1 MINLQTINNQGN
13 FQGGYFVLNQNR
25 KVTMWTQKENFFVTL
40 PYEHSIKDEII
51 RVIRNSRTSLKIC
64 SFILTDKEIFTEIE
78 NVLNDFN
85 VAVFILTQLDDSKFS
100 SSLLSEEEMTEN
112 FNQVHL
118 DVIKK
123 LYSKGAH
130 VRATRTAHAK
140 FIISDR
146 NLAIL
151 MSANITTPSLTN
163 NPETGVYI
171 SDDNTLNHLDRLFDE
186 IFQHGTEYTQFI
198 TASPNKQFVVSRKN
212 NISKE
217 LINSLNISNLRFT
230 YEDINQTL
238 YDELVNIIKNA
249 TSDVFISTYS
259 IVGLE
264 LLPEFV
270 NAVKAKIEQ
279 GISIYIFSRGMNYR
293 SDHLSSCTE
302 LSRLGCKIFGD
313 IYNHSKGIIT
323 KESGLIFTANI
334 DGYHGLKNGF
344 EVGVLLDK
352 YQVENLKS
360 FIKWQIES
368 APYQFSLS
376 PSKEDYF
383 TFYSFYC
390 KEKGIKPI
398 EISKNI
404 TIKLP
409 KDNKQLVSQID
420 RYPCHL
426 KLRNNE
432 IAQIQIGRNHYF
444 ADFNENTLSIGNKIN
459 SIDNNMESYL
469 LQYEKINIT
478 YE

>member
-1 MINLQTINNQGN
+1 MNNTQIINNKGN

-25 KVTMWTQKENFFVTL
+25 IATKWNQRENFFVTL

-51 RVIRNSRTSLKIC
+51 RIIRKSRTSLKIC

-78 NVLNDFN
+78 NVLNNFN

-100 SSLLSEEEMTEN
+100 SSLLSEEEMTKN
-112 FNQVHL
+112 FNQIHL
-118 DVIKK
+118 DVVKK

-163 NPETGVYI
+163 NPETGIYI

-198 TASPNKQFVVSRKN
+198 TASSNKQFIVSRKN
-212 NISKE
+212 NISQKS
-217 LINSLNISNLRFT
+217 INSLNTSKLRFT

-238 YDELVNIIKNA
+238 YFELVNIIKNA

-279 GISIYIFSRGMNYR
+279 GVSIYIFSRGMNYR
-293 SDHLSSCTE
+293 SDHLDSCTE

-313 IYNHSKGIIT
+313 IFNHSKGIIT
-323 KESGLIFTANI
+323 KESSMIFTANI

-344 EVGVLLDK
+344 EVGILLDK
-352 YQVENLKS
+352 NQVKNLKS

-390 KEKGIKPI
+390 KEKGINPK

-409 KDNKQLVSQID
+409 KENKQLISQID
-420 RYPCHL
+420 TYPCYV
-426 KLRNNE
+426 KVKDNQ
-432 IAQIQIGRNHYF
+432 IVQIQIGRNHYY
-444 ADFNENTLSIGNKIN
+444 ADFKENILSVGNKIN
-459 SIDNNMESYL
+459 GKDYNMESYL
-469 LQYEKINIT
+469 LQYKKINIIF
-478 YE
+478 E

>member
-1 MINLQTINNQGN
+1 MNNTQTINNQGN
-13 FQGGYFVLNQNR
+13 FQGGYFVLNQNM
-25 KVTMWTQKENFFVTL
+25 KATMWNRRKDFFVTL

-51 RVIRNSRTSLKIC
+51 RIIRKSRTSLKIC

-85 VAVFILTQLDDSKFS
+85 VSVFILTQLDDSKFS

-118 DVIKK
+118 DAVKK

-163 NPETGVYI
+163 NPETGIYI

-198 TASPNKQFVVSRKN
+198 TASSNKQFIVSRKN
-212 NISKE
+212 NIPKE
-217 LINSLNISNLRFT
+217 SINSLNTSNLRFT

-238 YDELVNIIKNA
+238 YVELVNIIKNA

-270 NAVKAKIEQ
+270 NAVKTKIEQ
-279 GISIYIFSRGMNYR
+279 GVSIYIFSRGMNYR

-313 IYNHSKGIIT
+313 IFNHSKGIIT
-323 KESGLIFTANI
+323 KESSMIFTANI

-344 EVGVLLDK
+344 EVGALLDK
-352 YQVENLKS
+352 NQVGNLKS

-390 KEKGIKPI
+390 KEKGINPK

-404 TIKLP
+404 TIKLL
-409 KDNKQLVSQID
+409 KENKQLVSQID
-420 RYPCHL
+420 TTPCYV
-426 KLRNNE
+426 KVKNNE
-432 IAQIQIGRNHYF
+432 IAQIQIGSNHYY
-444 ADFNENTLSIGNKIN
+444 ADFKENTLSIGNKITRT
-459 SIDNNMESYL
+459 DYNMESYL
-469 LQYEKINIT
+469 LQYEQINIIF
-478 YE
+478 E